1 MPRLTIIAG
10 IVVASLAVGFVTEQ
24 ASAFWPDMVG
34 HKMSK
39 IEEGRIRNVM
49 WPYPYVC
56 PDRQWVANPF
66 ETMIHNGW
74 RQQNLL
80 GAHHFNLKTNKLT
93 QAGELKVRWVL
104 TQAPE
109 VRRQIYVERDIDPA
123 ITELRLAAAQEF
135 ATLAASDGQTP
146 TVVDTHIVSV
156 GRPAAA
162 VDHVNQSYRENMRPA
177 VLPASSGGASATA
190 Q

>member
-1 MPRLTIIAG
+1 MPRLAIIAAAF
-10 IVVASLAVGFVTEQ
+10 VATLVAGSFANQVT
-24 ASAFWPDMVG
+24 AFWPDMVS

-39 IEEGRIRNVM
+39 MEQGKLKNRM
-49 WPYPYVC
+49 WPNPYVC
-56 PDRQWVANPF
+56 PDREWAAAPF

-80 GAHHFNLKTNKLT
+80 GAHHFNPKTNKLT

-109 VRRQIYVERDIDPA
+109 ARRQVYVERDIDPA

-135 ATLAASDGQTP
+135 ATLAVTAGETP

-156 GRPAAA
+156 GRPAAS
-162 VDHVNQSYRENMRPA
+162 VDLVNQSYRENMLPA
-177 VLPASSGGASATA
+177 VLPASTGVSTGSG